1 MYVKAFQKYAEK
13 KNLSFFFEKKLVK
26 LSNFAKLIVV
36 FAMQTP
42 L

>member
-13 KNLSFFFEKKLVK
+13 KFKFFFEKKLVK